1 MRRLVSLP
9 HFIVMKMLEFVLS
22 YMIKINMIL
31 SFGFWFLFCTTPF
44 SVAARA
50 KCIVLP
56 RRNRRRQGRGQW
68 RNITSGGSMLC
79 ELAALACYVEAKGV
93 LTGEGTSCQQR
104 FWVANIC
111 LIRGLALTAAALM
124 EFFSLKVVCAPLP
137 LACCHQCVYPS
148 FFQLPLFSV
157 GSTGFWCSQ
166 DCGCGMVD
174 WFCYTY
180 HWSSCNY
187 VVRRLPVGSQCR
199 IAEYCIIKMYFM

>member
-31 SFGFWFLFCTTPF
+31 SFGFWFLFCPTPF

-56 RRNRRRQGRGQW
+56 RRNWRRQGWGQW

-79 ELAALACYVEAKGV
+79 EIAALACYVEAKGV

-111 LIRGLALTAAALM
+111 LIRGLALTLQLRHLWNSFLWKLSVPHCPWPAAISVYIHLS
-124 EFFSLKVVCAPLP
+124 FNYLYFPLVQRVFGAPK
-137 LACCHQCVYPS
+137 
-148 FFQLPLFSV
+148 
-157 GSTGFWCSQ
+157 
-166 DCGCGMVD
+166 
-174 WFCYTY
+174 
-180 HWSSCNY
+180 
-187 VVRRLPVGSQCR
+187 
-199 IAEYCIIKMYFM
+199 IAVAAWLIDSAIHIIGVAVIM

>member
-1 MRRLVSLP
+1 M
-9 HFIVMKMLEFVLS
+9 
-22 YMIKINMIL
+22 
-31 SFGFWFLFCTTPF
+31 W
-44 SVAARA
+44 
-50 KCIVLP
+50 
-56 RRNRRRQGRGQW
+56 
-68 RNITSGGSMLC
+68 C
-79 ELAALACYVEAKGV
+79 ELAALAFNVEAKGV
-93 LTGEGTSCQQR
+93 LTGEGTWCQQR
-104 FWVANIC
+104 FCVANIC

-199 IAEYCIIKMYFM
+199 IAEDCIIKCILCSNSLYISDWCIRWYFHAYLQTSEQSCLHI